1 MEPRTD
7 LQLDAP
13 LEVANWRPLVHW
25 LLVIPHL
32 LIASALSSLGSV
44 VALVSWFIIVFTGE
58 LPDAL
63 AKIQCL
69 VIRYQARAYS
79 YMLWLREPY
88 PAFDFSMTEAEPGGD
103 PLSVTIRPQLTDRN
117 RLTVALRFIWV
128 IPIAIFLALVILVGY
143 VVAFV
148 GFFVVLFTGRWPDGL
163 RDYLVAV
170 MRVGARVTAY
180 GSLLYDDYPP
190 FSLD

>member
-7 LQLDAP
+7 LKLDAP
-13 LEVANWRPLVHW
+13 LEMANWRPVVHW
-25 LLVIPHL
+25 LLVLPHMI
-32 LIASALSSLGSV
+32 IAGALSSLGSA

-58 LPDAL
+58 LPDGL
-63 AKIQCL
+63 AKLQCL

-79 YMLWLREPY
+79 YLLWLREPY
-88 PAFDFSMTEAEPGGD
+88 PAFDFSMTEDEPGGD

-117 RLTVALRFIWV
+117 RLTVGLRFIWV

-148 GFFVVLFTGRWPDGL
+148 GFFVVLFTGRWPEGL
-163 RDYLVAV
+163 RDFLVGV
-170 MRVGARVTAY
+170 MRVGTRVTAY
-180 GSLLYDDYPP
+180 CYLLDDDYPP